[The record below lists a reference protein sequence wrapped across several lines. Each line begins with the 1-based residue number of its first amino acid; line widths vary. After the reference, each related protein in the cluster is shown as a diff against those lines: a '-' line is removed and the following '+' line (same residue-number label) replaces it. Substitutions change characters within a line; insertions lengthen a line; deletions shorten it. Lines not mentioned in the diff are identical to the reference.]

1 MVQTIGNPLS
11 WTAKSLAGA
20 GTHVAQMAEALGG
33 DHATARPRVRRI
45 GLADIRTALARGI
58 EDFEAMRS
66 DVIFLC
72 IVYPIVGLALSWMAF
87 HESMVPMIFPLI
99 SGFALLGPVA
109 AVGLYQM
116 SRKREKGGEAGWA
129 DAFRVIAEPAFGAIF
144 VLGLFLLASFIVW
157 LLVADGIYG
166 LTMGGVVPS
175 SIGGFVHDVLTTS
188 GGHLLIVL
196 GVLSGLVFAALVL
209 VVSVVSFPM
218 LLDRNVGLPV
228 AVVTS
233 VEVARKSPE
242 AVAVWG
248 VIVAGSLLIGA
259 IPALLGLVVVVPIL
273 GHATW
278 HLYRAAVIPE

>member
-20 GTHVAQMAEALGG
+20 GAHVAHMTETLGG
-33 DHATARPRVRRI
+33 DHVTARPRVRRI
-45 GLADIRTALARGI
+45 GMADIRTALRRGV

-87 HESMVPMIFPLI
+87 HESMLPMIFPLV
-99 SGFALLGPVA
+99 SGFALLGPGA

-116 SRKREKGGEAGWA
+116 SRKREAGGKAGWA
-129 DAFRVIAEPAFGAIF
+129 DAFRVIGEPAFGAII
-144 VLGLFLLASFIVW
+144 VLGLFLIATFVTW

-166 LTMGGVVPS
+166 LTMGGKVPAS
-175 SIGGFVHDVLTTS
+175 ASGFLHDVLTTT
-188 GGHLLIVL
+188 GGHALIVL
-196 GVLSGLVFAALVL
+196 GVISGFVFAAVVL
-209 VVSVVSFPM
+209 VVSVVSFPL
-218 LLDRNVGLPV
+218 LLDRDVGLPV

-233 VEVARKSPE
+233 VEVARQSPE

-248 VIVAGSLLIGA
+248 GIVAGGLVLGA